1 MNKKAN
7 NIPPVVPGIFSP
19 PPYEKTPPTLLGGHC
34 PACDQSYFPR
44 PKYCRHC
51 LGEVR
56 EADIGRTGSLY
67 SYTVV
72 RIKPPWGLPSP
83 YSVVYVDLNENN
95 LRVFGL
101 FDPLAIDQ
109 LQIGLEVELCVK
121 PLGQNSRGELCLR
134 PYFSPHTKK
143 RGGDD

>member
-1 MNKKAN
+1 MNQKTN
-7 NIPPVVPGIFSP
+7 TIPLVVQGIFSP
-19 PPYEKTPPTLLGGHC
+19 PPYDKTPPTLLGGHC
-34 PACDQSYFPR
+34 PECDRSYFPR
-44 PKYCRHC
+44 SKYCRHC

-56 EADIGRTGSLY
+56 ETDIGRTGSLY

-72 RIKPPWGLPSP
+72 RTKPPWGLPSP
-83 YSVVYVDLNENN
+83 YSVVYVDLNESK

-121 PLGQNSRGELCLR
+121 PLGQNSQGELCLR
-134 PYFSPHTKK
+134 PYFSPRNKMR
-143 RGGDD
+143 RG